1 MIFSRKNCFFT
12 IFILNIFLY
21 SDVAM
26 ANVIWPSF
34 YIAEG
39 LSSIYIILAGFAVEF
54 LCIKFLAKQKWFK
67 ALLISAVMNGMSAVV
82 GVVLVPLGGAYLS
95 YPFVIFSFLSDEI
108 FEVLIWIV
116 PYIFAVFCN
125 VLVEGVVIHFIFH
138 MKFEKSLKWLIPA
151 NLFSVAMCF
160 VNIFYKF

>member
-1 MIFSRKNCFFT
+1 MIFSKKNSFFI
-12 IFILNIFLY
+12 IFILNIFLH
-21 SDVAM
+21 SNVAM

-39 LSSIYIILAGFAVEF
+39 LSSIYIILAGFIVEF
-54 LCIKFLAKQKWFK
+54 LCIRFLAKEKWPM
-67 ALLISAVMNGMSAVV
+67 ALLISAVMNGISALV
-82 GVVLVPLGGAYLS
+82 GMALVPLGGAYLS
-95 YPFVIFSFLSDEI
+95 YPFIIFSFLSEEI
-108 FEVLIWIV
+108 FEVLLWIV

-125 VLVEGVVIHFIFH
+125 VLVEGAVIHFIFH
-138 MKFEKSLKWLIPA
+138 MEFEKSLKWLIPA

>member
-1 MIFSRKNCFFT
+1 M
-12 IFILNIFLY
+12 
-21 SDVAM
+21 
-26 ANVIWPSF
+26 
-34 YIAEG
+34 
-39 LSSIYIILAGFAVEF
+39 EF

-95 YPFVIFSFLSDEI
+95 YLFVIFSFLSEEI
-108 FEVLIWIV
+108 FEALIWIV
-116 PYIFAVFCN
+116 PYVFCK
-125 VLVEGVVIHFIFH
+125 VLVDDVVIHIIFH